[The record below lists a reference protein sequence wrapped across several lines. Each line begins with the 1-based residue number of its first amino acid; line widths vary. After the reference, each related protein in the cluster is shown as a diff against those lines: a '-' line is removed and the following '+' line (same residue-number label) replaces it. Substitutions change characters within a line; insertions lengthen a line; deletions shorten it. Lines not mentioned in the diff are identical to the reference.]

1 MNPNKVAPMIIGA
14 GVGLCG
20 LAALS
25 RVDATPYFFG
35 KIN

>member
-1 MNPNKVAPMIIGA
+1 MNPNKVGQLIAGV